1 MRPEAWRIAH
11 HTHDSPAPENSLTGR
26 VEEKTYL
33 GEIAQYQ
40 VKVGEAVLKFFEL
53 NPRPGEGCVGER
65 VRASVGP
72 DDVVVVPA

>member
-26 VEEKTYL
+26 VEDKTYL

-40 VKVGEAVLKFFEL
+40 VRAGDAVLKLFEL
-53 NPRPGEGCVGER
+53 NPRPGEGYEGER
-65 VRASVGP
+65 VRASV
-72 DDVVVVPA
+72 DAADVVVVPA

>member
-1 MRPEAWRIAH
+1 M
-11 HTHDSPAPENSLTGR
+11 
-26 VEEKTYL
+26 EEKTYL

-40 VKVGEAVLKFFEL
+40 VRVGDAVLKLFEL
-53 NPRPGEGCVGER
+53 NPRPGEGYVGER